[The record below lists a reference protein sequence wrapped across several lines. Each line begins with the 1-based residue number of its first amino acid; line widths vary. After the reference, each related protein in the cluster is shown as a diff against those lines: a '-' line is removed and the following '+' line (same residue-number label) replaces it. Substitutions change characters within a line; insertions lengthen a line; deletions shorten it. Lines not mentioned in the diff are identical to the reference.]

1 MFQDNAV
8 SKLAN
13 AVASNEREDIGVA
26 DTVGIRVGR
35 LVGAIVGENGPI
47 RDRVEANDGAVVGI
61 RVGKLV
67 GANDGPVGDAV
78 GDDDVG
84 IRVGKLV
91 GDSVGANDGPVG
103 VAVGDCDGTAVG
115 IQLGNGDGTAVGIQL
130 GNDDGTAVG
139 IQLGNDD
146 GIAVGIRLGSN
157 AFTDVGDPNVT
168 PAQIATPTEARAIG
182 TVMYT
187 QYGSFSN
194 DMLLL

>member
-1 MFQDNAV
+1 MFQDIAV

-13 AVASNEREDIGVA
+13 AVASNKSEDIGVA
-26 DTVGIRVGR
+26 GAVGIRVGR
-35 LVGAIVGENGPI
+35 LVGAIDGENDGPI
-47 RDRVEANDGAVVGI
+47 RDRVGANDVAVVGA

-130 GNDDGTAVG
+130 GNDDG
-139 IQLGNDD
+139 
-146 GIAVGIRLGSN
+146 IAVGIRLGSN

-168 PAQIATPTEARAIG
+168 PAHIATPTEARAIG

>member
-1 MFQDNAV
+1 MFQDIAV

-35 LVGAIVGENGPI
+35 LVGAIVGENDGPI
-47 RDRVEANDGAVVGI
+47 RDRVEANDGAVVGT

-91 GDSVGANDGPVG
+91 GDSVGAIDGPVG
-103 VAVGDCDGTAVG
+103 VAVGDC
-115 IQLGNGDGTAVGIQL
+115 
-130 GNDDGTAVG
+130 DGTAVG

>member
-1 MFQDNAV
+1 MFQDIAV

-13 AVASNEREDIGVA
+13 AVASNEREVIGVA

-35 LVGAIVGENGPI
+35 LVGAIVGENDGLI
-47 RDRVEANDGAVVGI
+47 RDRVEANDGAVVGT
-61 RVGKLV
+61 
-67 GANDGPVGDAV
+67 
-78 GDDDVG
+78 
-84 IRVGKLV
+84 RVGKLV

-115 IQLGNGDGTAVGIQL
+115 IQLGNGDGTAV
-130 GNDDGTAVG
+130 D